1 MPDSTNTTPKLAKQV
16 PADQLLSGFDIC
28 DEETRDFLSSL
39 IDSRQAPQAEVDDLL
54 KLSLM
59 RGVEEWDM
67 LFERARSLQN
77 RHRASIQDDSGSY
90 GSRVV
95 ETSLVPFLEE
105 ALTGRP
111 AQLLEDG
118 ALGQKKKGNENEK
131 PVAGNSKR
139 GGKSGLSL
147 KRRRGTGKQVSHFW
161 GEPGETSEKTRSRKQ
176 AADAPFTTGTAHRR
190 DLSQDVT
197 DAKQRNWDSD
207 RERNASAGDC
217 LAVPETRT
225 TTITQAAPPG
235 VAETF
240 ESKTEPSL
248 DPYLD
253 ENRSYSP
260 ATRPALSNGTCCSN
274 SPLLSGE
281 TTRPVKA
288 RGTSKSPFFN
298 SSSALTPSREKL
310 PQLPVPPTT
319 TPPPLLQPAK
329 KKPRPQGCTVSRL
342 PFPPLSAPNFG
353 LIQEELWDKP
363 FQLLIAVTLLIK
375 TSGKAAIPV
384 FRQLVER
391 FPTPESLVDDDSN
404 NNASEELVSLL
415 RPLGL
420 GVNRTAAIQRYART
434 WIARPPSRFVRYVVR
449 NYPRQGDGRGF
460 REEEEFG
467 AEDLE
472 RQFDGSDAGDD
483 DGMKKEEVLDAVAD
497 ARARALGCAWEIGHL
512 TRGPY
517 ALDSW
522 RIFCR
527 DVLLGR
533 AEHWTGWDGKGNCR
547 PGFQPG
553 FQPEWMRV
561 LPRDKE
567 LRALLR
573 WMW

>member
-1 MPDSTNTTPKLAKQV
+1 MPYSTNTTPKLAKQV
-16 PADQLLSGFDIC
+16 PAGQLLSGFDIC
-28 DEETRDFLSSL
+28 DEETRNFLSSL

-77 RHRASIQDDSGSY
+77 KHRASIQDDSGSY
-90 GSRVV
+90 GSR
-95 ETSLVPFLEE
+95 
-105 ALTGRP
+105 
-111 AQLLEDG
+111 
-118 ALGQKKKGNENEK
+118 
-131 PVAGNSKR
+131 R

-190 DLSQDVT
+190 DLSQD
-197 DAKQRNWDSD
+197 
-207 RERNASAGDC
+207 
-217 LAVPETRT
+217 
-225 TTITQAAPPG
+225 AAPPG

-260 ATRPALSNGTCCSN
+260 AARPALSNGTCCSN
-274 SPLLSGE
+274 SPLLSRE

-310 PQLPVPPTT
+310 PQLPVPATT
-319 TPPPLLQPAK
+319 TPPPLLQPTK

-363 FQLLIAVTLLIK
+363 FQLLIAVTLLIR

-449 NYPRQGDGRGF
+449 NYPRQGDGRRF

-547 PGFQPG
+547 PGFQP
-553 FQPEWMRV
+553 EWMRV

-573 WMW
+573 WMWMREGWEWDPRTGEREPLRDDMRMAVEMGRVGYDDLGNLVILDEETEGVE